1 MPGSGEWLFRHP
13 EFQAWS
19 NSSSSEVLW
28 LHGTREL
35 NFYIQKFPNQTDKKK
50 PAAESPRS
58 RESAQLGTGDVS
70 P

>member
-1 MPGSGEWLFRHP
+1 MPGSAEWLFRHP

-28 LHGTREL
+28 LHGTRGL
-35 NFYIQKFPNQTDKKK
+35 NHDIPKFPYQIDKK

-58 RESAQLGTGDVS
+58 RESAQLGTNDVS